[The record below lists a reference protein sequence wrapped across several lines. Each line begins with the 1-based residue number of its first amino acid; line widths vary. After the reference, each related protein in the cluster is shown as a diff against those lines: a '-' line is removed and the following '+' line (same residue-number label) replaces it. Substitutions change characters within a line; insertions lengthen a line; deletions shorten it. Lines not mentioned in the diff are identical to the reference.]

1 MKKENNGVLFYI
13 FVAFFLGCILFPF
26 FWQMMTSIKPPK
38 ELWSIPPKW
47 IPSSFYTGNYISVFT
62 KRPFLVYLFN
72 SFIVAFCTTCFSI
85 LVSSFAAYALARL
98 KFKGKAFILSLILS
112 ISMFP
117 GIAIISPL
125 FLFLKNMSLL
135 NSHIGLII
143 TYTTFAIPLSLWIL
157 TAFFREI
164 PLELEES
171 ALVDGA
177 TPIGACLKI
186 IAPLAVPGIFT
197 TAILTFISAWNE
209 FLFALVFNTQD
220 LLRTVPV
227 GIAMFPGDNE
237 LPWGDIAAAS
247 IVVTIPLIIM
257 VLAFQKKIISGL
269 TAGAVK
275 G

>member
-13 FVAFFLGCILFPF
+13 FVALFLGFILFPF
-26 FWQMMTSIKPPK
+26 FWQIMTSIKPPK

-47 IPSSFYTGNYISVFT
+47 IPSSFYSGNYISVFT

-72 SFIVAFCTTCFSI
+72 SLIVAFCTTCFSI